1 MATASR
7 VFWESIIFMA
17 FLAIVAGVVFWSGS
31 RVDRNAES
39 LAVEHEQAL
48 EAADHEHRQ
57 EIEDLNR
64 SWADRSDARARAQ
77 ARAVFS
83 AFEAGI
89 HTAAAARWGR
99 YLDSAREDLMTQPAV
114 TFVHLVSPQGRVIT
128 SSDEALAATGRLDEG
143 GDWALAAQELVS
155 RDGQASGAFELAAP
169 INEGGRTVAILWMG
183 YDLRQVKADSPAP
196 S

>member
-1 MATASR
+1 MATATR
-7 VFWESIIFMA
+7 VFWESIIFLA

-48 EAADHEHRQ
+48 EAADQEHRQ
-57 EIEDLNR
+57 EIEALNR
-64 SWADRSDARARAQ
+64 SWADSSDARARAQ

-99 YLDSAREDLMTQPAV
+99 YLDSARDVLMAQPAV
-114 TFVHLVSPQGRVIT
+114 AFVHLVSPQGGVIT
-128 SSDEALAATGRLDEG
+128 SSDESLASTGRLDEA
-143 GDWALAAQELVS
+143 GDWALAAQALAT
-155 RDGQASGAFELAAP
+155 RDGQISGVFELAAP
-169 INEGGRTVAILWMG
+169 IQEGGRTVAILWMG
-183 YDLRQVKADSPAP
+183 YDLGQVKADSPDP